1 MSFFVSDSLKGRVTE
16 KQLISDKNTYIESEE
31 EITDLVVTIVSE
43 NSVCHKFDFLKLTHN
58 DKEKS
63 ILIKV
68 PLSYK
73 FLNQILNK
81 NVEISLKNNFFNVFK
96 HNLVINNFELN
107 KQNERSCYFLKIIID
122 E

>member
-16 KQLISDKNTYIESEE
+16 KQLISDKNTYIENEE
-31 EITDLVVTIVSE
+31 EITDLVVTIVAEGSA
-43 NSVCHKFDFLKLTHN
+43 CHKFDFLKLTHG

-63 ILIKV
+63 ILITV

-81 NVEISLKNNFFNVFK
+81 KVEINLKNNFFSILKRNV
-96 HNLVINNFELN
+96 VVNNFELS